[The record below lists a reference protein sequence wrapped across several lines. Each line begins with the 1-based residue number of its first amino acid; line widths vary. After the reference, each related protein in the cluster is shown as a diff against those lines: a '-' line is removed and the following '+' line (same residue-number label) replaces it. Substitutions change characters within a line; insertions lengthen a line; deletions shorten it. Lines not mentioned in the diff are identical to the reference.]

1 MIIRVYI
8 IGSDGTQRGANVVH
22 EQCRRPSSKVVV
34 ADILKTT
41 DNDIE
46 IRRILI

>member
-22 EQCRRPSSKVVV
+22 ECRRPSSKVVV